1 MKFRFPWLNTRKKLL
16 LICAFEIFLI
26 FLINFNLPEK
36 NPFFIQGKLIFSIV
50 FLPFWFL
57 FSYIIGRYS
66 FYENIY
72 KNKKLILLLKLII
85 RTFIV
90 SILST
95 LFVLIIQRNINLNN
109 YNHYD
114 QIFLI
119 YSFLIAVSINLV
131 QLPLINFFIKKTLNE
146 EVWIFVG
153 SKDIFEFLN
162 YEIKWSR
169 KKIKIIYKDINF
181 DFNSLSQSSTE
192 GIIFNGSSIKD
203 NTFQTNIYD
212 YRKFDLKVISL
223 EKWCETNLQRLPS
236 QIINNEYLLSENFV
250 YPNKSIQSRTKRI
263 GDILL
268 SLFLLIITS
277 PIIFISIVLIFL
289 EDKKGFLYKQ
299 ERVGLNQNIYTIYK
313 LRTMKINAEN
323 GKPQWSSKA
332 DPRITKVGKF
342 LRKMRLDELPQLFN
356 VIKGDMS
363 LIGPRPERKVFDI
376 KLEKSIE
383 YYNLRY
389 LVKPGLSGWAQVNYN
404 YGSSIEDAKK
414 KFSYDIY
421 YLKNFSVWF
430 DIFIMFK
437 TIRLVFLGRG
447 SSPIN

>member
-1 MKFRFPWLNTRKKLL
+1 MKTRFPWLNTRKKLL
-16 LICAFEIFLI
+16 LMCAFEIFLI

-36 NPFFIQGKLIFSIV
+36 NPFFIQGELIFSIV

-72 KNKKLILLLKLII
+72 KNKKLILLFKLIF

-146 EVWIFVG
+146 EVWIFLG

-169 KKIKIIYKDINF
+169 KKIKIIYKDINL
-181 DFNSLSQSSTE
+181 DFNSLNQSSIE

-203 NTFQTNIYD
+203 NNFPTNIFD
-212 YRKFDLKVISL
+212 YSKFDLKVISL

-250 YPNKSIQSRTKRI
+250 YPNKSIQSRTKRV

-299 ERVGLNQNIYTIYK
+299 ERVGLNQKIYTIYK

-383 YYNLRY
+383 FYNLRY
-389 LVKPGLSGWAQVNYN
+389 MVKPGLSGWAQVNYN
-404 YGSSIEDAKK
+404 YGSSIEDSKK

>member
-1 MKFRFPWLNTRKKLL
+1 MKIRFPWLNTRKKLL
-16 LICAFEIFLI
+16 LISAIEIFLI
-26 FLINFNLPEK
+26 FFINFNLPEK
-36 NPFFIQGKLIFSIV
+36 NPFFIQGKLIFSIIL
-50 FLPFWFL
+50 LPFWFL
-57 FSYIIGRYS
+57 FSYIMGRYS
-66 FYENIY
+66 FYESIY
-72 KNKKLILLLKLII
+72 KNKKLILLINLIF

-90 SILST
+90 SILSIF
-95 LFVLIIQRNINLNN
+95 FVLIIQRNINLNN

-119 YSFLIAVSINLV
+119 YSFLISVSINLV
-131 QLPLINFFIKKTLNE
+131 QLPLINFFIKKILNE
-146 EVWIFVG
+146 EVWIFIG
-153 SKDIFEFLN
+153 SKNIFEFLKH
-162 YEIKWSR
+162 EIKWSR

-181 DFNSLSQSSTE
+181 DFRTLNQSSIE
-192 GIIFNGSSIKD
+192 GIIFNSSSMHD
-203 NTFQTNIYD
+203 NSFSINIFD
-212 YRKFDLKVISL
+212 YHKYDLKVISL
-223 EKWCETNLQRLPS
+223 EKWCEINLQRLPS
-236 QIINNEYLLSENFV
+236 KLINNDYLLSENFV

-263 GDILL
+263 GDIFF
-268 SLFLLIITS
+268 SLFLLITTS

-323 GKPQWSSKA
+323 GKPQWSSKS
-332 DPRITKVGKF
+332 DPRITKVGRF

-363 LIGPRPERKVFDI
+363 LIGPRPERKIFDI

-383 YYNLRY
+383 HYNLRY

-404 YGSSIEDAKK
+404 YGSSIEDSKK

-421 YLKNFSVWF
+421 YLKNFSIWF

-447 SSPIN
+447 SSPNN